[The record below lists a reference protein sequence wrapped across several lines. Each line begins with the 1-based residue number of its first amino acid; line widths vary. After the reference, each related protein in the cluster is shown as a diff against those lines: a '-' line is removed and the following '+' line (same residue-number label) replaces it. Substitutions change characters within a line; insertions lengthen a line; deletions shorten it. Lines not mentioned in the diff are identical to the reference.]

1 LNEDFRD
8 ILRALLAT
16 QAQFI
21 VVGAYAVAAHGI
33 ARATGDLDIWV
44 APQPD
49 NAERV
54 WRALVAFGA
63 PVESMGVHLEDLATE
78 GMVVQI
84 GLAPRRVDLLTSLT
98 GATFRDAWEERVE
111 HEVDGLRIPFLGRA
125 TLLKNKRAVGR
136 PQDLA
141 DVDALEGGSAGK
153 KDHSQ
158 R

>member
-1 LNEDFRD
+1 MNDDFRD
-8 ILRALLAT
+8 ILRALLET
-16 QAQFI
+16 QAQFL
-21 VVGAYAVAAHGI
+21 VVGAYAVAAHGS

-44 APQPD
+44 APRPD

-63 PVESMGVHLEDLATE
+63 PVQSMGVRVEDLATE
-78 GMVVQI
+78 GVVVQI

-98 GATFRDAWEERVE
+98 GVAFPDAWEGRVE
-111 HEVDGLRIPFLGRA
+111 REVDGLRVPFVDLA

-141 DVDALEGGSAGK
+141 DVHALEAGTK
-153 KDHSQ
+153 GKTLPPKG
-158 R
+158 

>member
-1 LNEDFRD
+1 MNEDFRD

-21 VVGAYAVAAHGI
+21 VVGAYAVAAHGV
-33 ARATGDLDIWV
+33 ARATGDLDIWI

-63 PVESMGVHLEDLATE
+63 PVESIGVRVEDLATE

-98 GATFRDAWEERVE
+98 GATFREAWEERVE
-111 HEVDGLRIPFLGRA
+111 HEIDGLRVPFLGRS

-141 DVDALEGGSAGK
+141 DVAALEGGSAGNK
-153 KDHSQ
+153 SRPK